1 MLCNA
6 KNTDSSNASMTNF
19 ICSCVMSIE
28 IIPISGRMTVN
39 VITAT
44 SGQTIREIC
53 KIMSAHNIGSVII
66 LRDSIID
73 EGNITEYSKPMGIV
87 TERDVVTH
95 LGSKSPLSPQTSI
108 YEIMSQP
115 PVTVQPKCSLRDAI
129 ETMQLKN
136 IRRLPVI
143 DKENN
148 TEKMIGIV
156 TDKDILR
163 AIVKTM
169 PSSQYAAE
177 SMLSDQMQ
185 FGYRFMYERF
195 INEDHFSKD
204 THPGI
209 R

>member
-1 MLCNA
+1 
-6 KNTDSSNASMTNF
+6 
-19 ICSCVMSIE
+19 MSIE
-28 IIPISGRMTVN
+28 IIPISGYMTVN

-115 PVTVQPKCSLRDAI
+115 LVTVQPKCSLRDAI

-169 PSSQYAAE
+169 P
-177 SMLSDQMQ
+177 
-185 FGYRFMYERF
+185 
-195 INEDHFSKD
+195 
-204 THPGI
+204 
-209 R
+209 